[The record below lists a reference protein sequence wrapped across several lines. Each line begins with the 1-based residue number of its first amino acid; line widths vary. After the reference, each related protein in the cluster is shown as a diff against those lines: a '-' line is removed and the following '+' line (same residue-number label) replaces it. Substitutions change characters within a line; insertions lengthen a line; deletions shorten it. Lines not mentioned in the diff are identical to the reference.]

1 MASGG
6 CRQTLR
12 SGADI
17 RGPLSYRKSM
27 DFTDRITA
35 DVYIQEKRRSGQ
47 EIMDGI
53 RRSVTWSFLL
63 KSDLL
68 RNIWL
73 LSGKSL
79 KFPFQSID
87 ISGKI

>member
-1 MASGG
+1 
-6 CRQTLR
+6 
-12 SGADI
+12 
-17 RGPLSYRKSM
+17 
-27 DFTDRITA
+27 
-35 DVYIQEKRRSGQ
+35 
-47 EIMDGI
+47 MDGI

-73 LSGKSL
+73 VSGKRL

>member
-1 MASGG
+1 
-6 CRQTLR
+6 
-12 SGADI
+12 
-17 RGPLSYRKSM
+17 
-27 DFTDRITA
+27 
-35 DVYIQEKRRSGQ
+35 
-47 EIMDGI
+47 MDGI

-73 LSGKSL
+73 VLSGKSL